1 MEQITSI
8 LVKNMNDK
16 IERKIFMFRKLLL
29 VVLIL
34 ALSLAVISC
43 DDNVEEYVPDEVVE
57 DIPSPG
63 YVPETIEPDDEE
75 DFIEVV
81 PPIAELPEVDMVEP
95 DDNDEFVPYPV
106 WVDGVGIPNAS
117 FVVVGDDSLFPTH
130 VSLMALDL
138 ALGMDVF
145 WNMQTD
151 ELSLMG
157 FNGFATFSV
166 GSAEVIVEGERITL
180 DQEIIRIEDEIYVP
194 LQFFRDVF
202 GAAGAYFLEG
212 SVFIDTEETDMH

>member
-1 MEQITSI
+1 
-8 LVKNMNDK
+8 
-16 IERKIFMFRKLLL
+16 MFRKVLL

-34 ALSLAVISC
+34 TLSLAVISC
-43 DDNVEEYVPDEVVE
+43 DDNVEEPVPNEVVE
-57 DIPSPG
+57 D
-63 YVPETIEPDDEE
+63 VPETPEAPEVPEIPATDDEE
-75 DFIEVV
+75 DFVEAV
-81 PPIAELPEVDMVEP
+81 PPIAELPEVDVVEP
-95 DDNDEFVPYPV
+95 DDNDEFVLYPV

-138 ALGMDVF
+138 ALSMDVF

-157 FNGFATFSV
+157 LNGFVTFTV
-166 GSAEVIVEGERITL
+166 GSTEFIVEGETITL
-180 DQEIIRIEDEIYVP
+180 EQEVVRIDDEIYVP
-194 LQFFRDVF
+194 LQFFRDVY